1 MARPMNASELQRRW
15 RLVLGGDTDS
25 ATACGL
31 SAEDQAMDAALASLY
46 DASGEDGPRSGGLGS
61 SAPRIARWLGD
72 IRQYFPN
79 RVVEVLQKDAIERL
93 GLKRL
98 ILEPEVLETLTPD
111 VNLAATLVSLSQ
123 AMPKKAKETA
133 RLVVRKVCDDLEKK
147 LGSPMRESV
156 RGALNRS
163 TRNNRPRH
171 REIDWG
177 RTLRAN
183 LSHYQ
188 PELNTVIPERLVG
201 YGRKRSSM
209 RDIVLCID
217 QSGSMANSVVYAS
230 IFGAVLAS
238 LKAVTTRLVVFDT
251 SIVDLSEKLND
262 PVDVLFGVQLGGGT
276 DINGALAYCQ
286 SLIRKPQDTIL
297 ILISDLIEGGIA
309 QQMLARA
316 AAIKGSGAQ
325 MVALLALSDEG
336 KPAYDHAHAAAL
348 ASLGIPAFACSPDAF
363 PDLMAAAIER
373 RDLTLWA
380 AQRGMVTQR
389 GA

>member
-1 MARPMNASELQRRW
+1 MARLMSASDLQRRW
-15 RLVLGGDTDS
+15 RLVLGGDAES
-25 ATACGL
+25 AAVCGL
-31 SAEDQAMDAALASLY
+31 SSDDLAMDAALASLY
-46 DASGEDGPRSGGLGS
+46 DAGADDAPRSAGLGA
-61 SAPRIARWLGD
+61 SAPRVARWLGD

-79 RVVEVLQKDAIERL
+79 RVVEVMQKDAIERL
-93 GLKRL
+93 GLKKL
-98 ILEPEVLETLTPD
+98 ILEPEVLQTLTPD
-111 VNLAATLVSLSQ
+111 VNLAATLVSLSH
-123 AMPKKAKETA
+123 AMPKKAKDTA
-133 RLVVRKVCDDLEKK
+133 RLVVRKVCDDLERK
-147 LGSPMRESV
+147 LANPMRESV
-156 RGALNRS
+156 RGALNRA

-177 RTLRAN
+177 RTIRAN
-183 LSHYQ
+183 LSRYQ

-238 LKAVTTRLVVFDT
+238 LKAVSTRLVVFDT
-251 SIVDLSEKLND
+251 SIVDLSDKLED

-286 SLIRKPQDTIL
+286 SLIRRPQDTIL
-297 ILISDLIEGGIA
+297 VLISDLIEGGIA

-316 AAIKGSGAQ
+316 AAIKSSGAQ

-336 KPAYDHAHAAAL
+336 KPAYDHGHAAAL
-348 ASLGIPAFACSPDAF
+348 SGLGIPAFACSPDAF

-373 RDLTLWA
+373 RDLGLWA
-380 AQRGMVTQR
+380 AQRGLVAER
-389 GA
+389 SS

>member
-1 MARPMNASELQRRW
+1 MTDSDLQRRW
-15 RLVLGGDTDS
+15 RLALGGDAES
-25 ATACGL
+25 AAACGL
-31 SAEDQAMDAALASLY
+31 SPNELAMDAALASLY
-46 DASGEDGPRSGGLGS
+46 DAGDDSPRTAGLGG
-61 SAPRIARWLGD
+61 SAPRVARWLGD

-79 RVVEVLQKDAIERL
+79 RVVEVMQKDAIERL
-93 GLKRL
+93 GLKKVL
-98 ILEPEVLETLTPD
+98 LEPEVLQTLTPD
-111 VNLAATLVSLSQ
+111 VNLAATLVSLSHV
-123 AMPKKAKETA
+123 MPKKAKETA
-133 RLVVRKVCDDLEKK
+133 RLVVRKVCDDLERK
-147 LGSPMRESV
+147 LGNPMRESV
-156 RGALNRS
+156 RGALNRA

-177 RTLRAN
+177 RTIRAN
-183 LSHYQ
+183 LSRYQ

-251 SIVDLSEKLND
+251 NIVDLSDKLED
-262 PVDVLFGVQLGGGT
+262 PVELLFGVQLGGGT

-286 SLIRKPQDTIL
+286 SLIRRPQDTIV

-348 ASLGIPAFACSPDAF
+348 AGLGIPAFACSPDAF

-373 RDLTLWA
+373 RDLSLWA
-380 AQRGMVTQR
+380 AQQGLVAERAG
-389 GA
+389 